1 MRAHPVRSTALGAGD
16 ILRYETQKILI
27 LELML
32 LWDEKEKKLIMLNV
46 LKKKMELTGWSK
58 GAILNRMARVSL
70 SKKVTF
76 EGDVK
81 QSPGFTW
88 KERFQ
93 VEWIASSKA
102 LTWKHSSKGTA
113 VGMKYEKGKTDGK
126 YGWILW
132 TISVLAIALSK
143 IEHGKILMGREYF
156 SRTVHQVG
164 ETWPL

>member
-1 MRAHPVRSTALGAGD
+1 
-16 ILRYETQKILI
+16 
-27 LELML
+27 
-32 LWDEKEKKLIMLNV
+32 MLNV

-93 VEWIASSKA
+93 VE
-102 LTWKHSSKGTA
+102 
-113 VGMKYEKGKTDGK
+113 
-126 YGWILW
+126 
-132 TISVLAIALSK
+132 
-143 IEHGKILMGREYF
+143 
-156 SRTVHQVG
+156 
-164 ETWPL
+164 